1 MRNIAQSLAG
11 LAAMAAAAIGVPAA
25 SGRFPTFAEV
35 PPSRKSRRTAKAW
48 NRNPE
53 RDSNGVLMGVPG
65 SKLARKAAK
74 GSVGLY
80 GGRRGIIANAR

>member
-1 MRNIAQSLAG
+1 MRKTAQSLAG
-11 LAAMAAAAIGVPAA
+11 LAAMAAAAIGI
-25 SGRFPTFAEV
+25 PTFAEV